1 MTSRRPT
8 VRWSRGRV
16 PVVMRP
22 RRRAGPHGTIAGR
35 AGTADINGRPIES
48 LDRSRSDGVL
58 AREKPPR
65 GGFLVIAA
73 IAARRARA
81 EGRRDAG
88 SIGGD
93 MAVDQALY
101 RRTVLPSGLVVLTEP
116 MDHVRTASLGVWIGA
131 GSRHEEPARMGICHF
146 IEHALFKGT
155 RSRSALAIAQTMD
168 AIGGHLNAFTDK
180 EHTCYY
186 LRVLS
191 DHLDD
196 AMAVLSDMLLDPA
209 FDPDALERERQVI
222 LEEIHMY
229 EDAPDD
235 LVHDLFAASVW
246 PDHPLGRPIAGVEQT
261 VQALGRADLVAF
273 MDAYCRPDAAIVA
286 AAGRLEHEQIVELVQ
301 RWLGGW
307 RGRRVPV
314 EISPPAARTAV
325 TLRNKE
331 IEQVHL
337 CLGGPGY
344 PQAHEDRY
352 ALAVLDTALG
362 GGMSSRLF
370 QEIREERG
378 LAYAVSTYHAAY
390 QDVGAFVVY
399 CGTSPVA
406 AREVVRLV
414 FDNLGRATNGLPAEE
429 ITRAKESLK
438 GSLMLDLETP
448 GSRMSKLARS
458 EQYFGRQL
466 TLDEIIADV
475 DAVDADDV
483 RRVATALFVP
493 ERMSLAAIGPFDA
506 HGRLA
511 EELRGEVRRYAGA

>member
-1 MTSRRPT
+1 VSCLRRRCRDP
-8 VRWSRGRV
+8 VRERFQRRQGGQQRRRLLGFQQRQAGGQARG
-16 PVVMRP
+16 PVVPCRIED
-22 RRRAGPHGTIAGR
+22 RLAGLGDADH
-35 AGTADINGRPIES
+35 AGT
-48 LDRSRSDGVL
+48 
-58 AREKPPR
+58 
-65 GGFLVIAA
+65 VI
-73 IAARRARA
+73 
-81 EGRRDAG
+81 
-88 SIGGD
+88 
-93 MAVDQALY
+93 
-101 RRTVLPSGLVVLTEP
+101 GLV
-116 MDHVRTASLGVWIGA
+116 
-131 GSRHEEPARMGICHF
+131 
-146 IEHALFKGT
+146 
-155 RSRSALAIAQTMD
+155 D
-168 AIGGHLNAFTDK
+168 AP
-180 EHTCYY
+180 
-186 LRVLS
+186 LR
-191 DHLDD
+191 
-196 AMAVLSDMLLDPA
+196 P
-209 FDPDALERERQVI
+209 P
-222 LEEIHMY
+222 
-229 EDAPDD
+229 APDD
-235 LVHDLFAASVW
+235 LVHDLFAASLW
-246 PDHPLGRPIAGVEQT
+246 PDHPLGRPIAGVQET

-273 MDAYCRPDAAIVA
+273 MDAYCRPDTAIVA

-307 RGRRVPV
+307 RGRHVPV

-390 QDVGAFVVY
+390 RDVGAFVVY
-399 CGTSPVA
+399 CGTSPAV

-414 FDNLGRATNGLPAEE
+414 FDNLGRATKGLPAEE

-506 HGRLA
+506 HSRLA
-511 EELRGEVRRYAGA
+511 DELREEVRRYAGA